1 MMSRPGRVQD
11 MARRILLAT
20 AYGGWKLCSHDA
32 ANVTMILR
40 AIGERS
46 ALAPLHSLA
55 LCCGNAFLN
64 FSPEDKD
71 IAMESVMYL
80 SHLSLE
86 VWSNDCD
93 VLVNVIESGK
103 LREFLEWTSGSQ
115 GLCQCDPTYP
125 WVANPPQGLLSLS
138 FSLGET
144 WESPGS
150 LSDILGT
157 IHWPC
162 LQKFEPT
169 SFSFSLKELI
179 DFFNRHRSSLLYLG
193 LNEVTLPTG
202 FLVRGVHRDAW
213 AKGATNTA
221 PSEPDLGRL
230 PA

>member
-11 MARRILLAT
+11 MARRTLLAT

-55 LCCGNAFLN
+55 LRCGNAFLN

-115 GLCQCDPTYP
+115 GLCQCDTYP

-138 FSLGET
+138 FWLGET

-193 LNEVTLPTG
+193 LNEVTLRTG